1 MIENEQDQ
9 HIDFTVD
16 TSNLYREEAITDFK
30 VASIRRLVPIT
41 PDGSEDQSRTP
52 IFIGHTELMSPEG
65 PIPLQARL
73 EADSFKAA
81 MDAFP
86 DAMNQA
92 LAEMVEKI
100 KEMQRQQM
108 QEKMDKRIIVPG
120 FPDGR

>member
-41 PDGSEDQSRTP
+41 PDGAEDQSRNP

-73 EADSFKAA
+73 EADSFKEA

>member
-1 MIENEQDQ
+1 MIENEKE
-9 HIDFTVD
+9 HGIDFTVD

>member
-1 MIENEQDQ
+1 MIENEQE
-9 HIDFTVD
+9 HGIDFTVD

>member
-1 MIENEQDQ
+1 MIENEQD
-9 HIDFTVD
+9 HNIDFTVD

-41 PDGSEDQSRTP
+41 PDGSEDQSRSP

-73 EADSFKAA
+73 EADSFKDA

>member
-9 HIDFTVD
+9 RIDFTVD

-41 PDGSEDQSRTP
+41 PDGSEDQSRNP